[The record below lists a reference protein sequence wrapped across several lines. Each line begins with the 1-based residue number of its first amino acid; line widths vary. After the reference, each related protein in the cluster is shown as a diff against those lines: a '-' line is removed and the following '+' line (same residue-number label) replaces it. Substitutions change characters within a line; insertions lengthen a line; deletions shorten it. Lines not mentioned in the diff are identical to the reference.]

1 MNDFTMTLVKHPT
14 RNLYKIETQ
23 PANIAHML
31 KSHMVLNLR
40 TGPQLVLGGDND
52 YYRIQEINNLV
63 QSLGMEK
70 V

>member
-1 MNDFTMTLVKHPT
+1 
-14 RNLYKIETQ
+14 
-23 PANIAHML
+23 ML